1 MIRTATS
8 PRLAIS
14 TRLNINLPWLRR
26 PTRSRVRRYSRIYT
40 ESGRSELIAKEA
52 SRLHL
57 KWNIAVLARRILFT
71 LVLERLQRAYQ
82 LGTRIA
88 RHDHF
93 IYIAQLGGLERIRKR
108 LPIVLDQL
116 RAFLNLQL
124 VSVQNIDRL
133 LGTHHCDLRA
143 RIGEVEVTAN
153 MF

>member
-52 SRLHL
+52 SRLRL

-71 LVLERLQRAYQ
+71 LVLERLQRTDQ
-82 LGTRIA
+82 LRARIA

-108 LPIVLDQL
+108 LPILPDPL
-116 RAFLNLQL
+116 HAFLTLEPL
-124 VSVQNIDRL
+124 SL
-133 LGTHHCDLRA
+133 P
-143 RIGEVEVTAN
+143 
-153 MF
+153 